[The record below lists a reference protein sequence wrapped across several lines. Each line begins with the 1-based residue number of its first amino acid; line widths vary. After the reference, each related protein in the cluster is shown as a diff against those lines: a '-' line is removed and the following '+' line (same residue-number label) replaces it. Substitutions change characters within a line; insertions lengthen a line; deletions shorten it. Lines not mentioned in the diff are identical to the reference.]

1 MVGYPIKKFIIFD
14 YEAEEGLDYEMEEGL
29 NYEMEEGW

>member
-1 MVGYPIKKFIIFD
+1 MVGYPKKKFIIFD